1 MTDLIQGP
9 TGTDLSDGSHCVPG
23 QPSNVH
29 EELGYRAPAN
39 PTGYK
44 VMTVEPTR
52 IAPVPGAL
60 PQHAAYRQSLTSP
73 RKDQPCLLT

>member
-1 MTDLIQGP
+1 MMTDLTQGP
-9 TGTDLSDGSHCVPG
+9 TGTDLSDGSHRILG

-29 EELGYRAPAN
+29 EELGYRAFAN

-52 IAPVPGAL
+52 IAPVPGVL
-60 PQHAAYRQSLTSP
+60 LQHAAYRQSRNFTSK
-73 RKDQPCLLT
+73 RINHAS